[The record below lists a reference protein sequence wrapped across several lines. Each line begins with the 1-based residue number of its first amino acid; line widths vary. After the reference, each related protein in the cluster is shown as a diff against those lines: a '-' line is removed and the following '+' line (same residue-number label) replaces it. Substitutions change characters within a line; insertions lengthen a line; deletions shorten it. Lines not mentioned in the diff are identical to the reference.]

1 VLEKTLGKELFA
13 KYCIFDTRQRA
24 ASPSVFFYRG
34 FFAWHSAKSFF
45 AECPTKNTRQRTWH
59 LAKSQIPVVVLV
71 AWIAFFFI
79 FLVLKTLVIEARD
92 TKLWWS
98 L

>member
-34 FFAWHSAKSFF
+34 FFAWHSAKSFLPS
-45 AECPTKNTRQRTWH
+45 AEKKHSAKNMILGKKPNSGSEYLT
-59 LAKSQIPVVVLV
+59 
-71 AWIAFFFI
+71 
-79 FLVLKTLVIEARD
+79 
-92 TKLWWS
+92 
-98 L
+98 